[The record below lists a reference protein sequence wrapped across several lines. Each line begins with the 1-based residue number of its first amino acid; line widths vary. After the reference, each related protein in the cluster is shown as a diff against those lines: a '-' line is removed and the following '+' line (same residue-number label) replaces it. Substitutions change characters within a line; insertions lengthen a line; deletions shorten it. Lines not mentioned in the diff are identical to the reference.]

1 MNRIKKNKN
10 GFTLIELMVTVAI
23 VGILASVSFYSY
35 NNQAIKAHRTDA
47 KNKLFEIMS
56 REEKYMSENNT
67 YVIDLTQMGY
77 SSATP
82 NSDNNYYVIGAAANA
97 NGIND
102 GVILTATPLG
112 SQLKDATCG
121 SFILNSNGQKSTS
134 TGAISGCW

>member
-1 MNRIKKNKN
+1 MKRIIKKNK
-10 GFTLIELMVTVAI
+10 GFTLIELMITVAI
-23 VGILASVSFYSY
+23 VGILASVAFASY

-67 YVIDLTQMGY
+67 YVTDLTQIGY
-77 SSATP
+77 SSSKP
-82 NSDNNYYVIGAAANA
+82 NSDNGYYTISAAANA
-97 NGIND
+97 NGITD

-112 SQLKDATCG
+112 PQLKDATCY

-134 TGAISGCW
+134 TGATSGCW